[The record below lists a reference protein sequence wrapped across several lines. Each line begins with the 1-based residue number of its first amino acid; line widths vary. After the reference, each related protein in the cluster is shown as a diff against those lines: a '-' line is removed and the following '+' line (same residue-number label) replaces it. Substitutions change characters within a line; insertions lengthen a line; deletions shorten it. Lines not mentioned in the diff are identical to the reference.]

1 MGYQIESKK
10 EKSIKHGFTIRT
22 TSTWNSCNEVQHNL
36 EEFTEENTKHKIYR
50 WITSMCLQKVGRDDI
65 CSIVEMSSN
74 DATEVDIDKTDNRQK
89 EQYDLNNKLTRAE
102 RE

>member
-1 MGYQIESKK
+1 
-10 EKSIKHGFTIRT
+10 
-22 TSTWNSCNEVQHNL
+22 
-36 EEFTEENTKHKIYR
+36 
-50 WITSMCLQKVGRDDI
+50 MCLQKVGRDNI

-89 EQYDLNNKLTRAE
+89 KPYDLKSKLTRAG